1 MRMLPPIHPSRTVCI
16 PGAPLPAH
24 LVTQGFVRGV
34 EQHQGLQHIAAV
46 MQGPLTCGD
55 SSCHPS
61 FPKTW
66 QVPEDLPRQAACGS
80 GGDTNVPRTGTEP
93 VHFPC
98 GRGTAAGQDSGG
110 SAALPISFLLQ
121 GGEERE
127 QPGWGCP
134 AVPQRFLVGCGLQT
148 ETHSPQEPNTKGDMG
163 HPIPTRGWQAASTHG
178 SRHAGTTATTQPH
191 QHPPWGEEC
200 GCWYRKQLS
209 TWESQ
214 GSAPSS
220 SQQCLGWGYKLPTP
234 LSPPL
239 HWPPSP

>member
-134 AVPQRFLVGCGLQT
+134 AVPQRFLRLRA
-148 ETHSPQEPNTKGDMG
+148 SNRDPQPPGAKHKGG
-163 HPIPTRGWQAASTHG
+163 HGAPH
-178 SRHAGTTATTQPH
+178 PH
-191 QHPPWGEEC
+191 QGVASCKHAWVETCWHHSDHTAPPA
-200 GCWYRKQLS
+200 
-209 TWESQ
+209 
-214 GSAPSS
+214 SA
-220 SQQCLGWGYKLPTP
+220 LGGGMWL
-234 LSPPL
+234 LV
-239 HWPPSP
+239 